1 MTKDYWRIIPESV
14 FVHVKV
20 RATHT
25 AKTYLN
31 FDLIVSTAG
40 LLHLPQLDIPKT
52 ALIFD
57 ESFHVNSP
65 GLLDRIRNAEIAG
78 IAGLRSVNHF
88 PVFTCNQDDFRVVMQ
103 FDKREVGGQY
113 RTERGSAGSY
123 TQVRI
128 MIIRGIHRVFK
139 VDFSIRRYRARFCK
153 ATPCQPSPN

>member
-1 MTKDYWRIIPESV
+1 MTKNHWRIIPESIL
-14 FVHVKV
+14 VHVKV
-20 RATHT
+20 CAAHT
-25 AKTYLN
+25 AISHLD

-52 ALIFD
+52 ALIFY

-65 GLLDRIRNAEIAG
+65 GLLDRIRDSKIAG

-88 PVFTCNQDDFRVVMQ
+88 PISTCNQDDFRVVMQ
-103 FDKREVGGQY
+103 LDKREVGGQY